1 MNKHHVKTL
10 YFSGVFITGYYGLGS
25 GIDGYGGFNYESD
38 FLVMNQSTWT
48 RPGGP
53 GYVNGWC
60 DTGYQNL
67 AAAVPDTGIAWIYDY
82 GVMETASHHSF
93 TMLSLMATASWSKD
107 QSWEINSYTEQNGQ
121 LVLKASDVVTA
132 TFSKAETIHLSS
144 IGHKGDFTNIAAVAF
159 EFLSYGSPGNTC
171 TYGVASYGLQ
181 LCIDKIRYRWSKKAD
196 LKNDNGQLL
205 TPYMKAHHHQSAP
218 HIAALSPEQTHRDAA
233 SGSGHNATAAHASH
247 DYHDQL
253 LSLGHNAALTDQFAM
268 PHPEH
273 FGT

>member
-1 MNKHHVKTL
+1 MHKHHVKTL
-10 YFSGVFITGYYGLGS
+10 DFGNYQFSNYYGPL
-25 GIDGYGGFNYESD
+25 DGRYGGLAFSSD
-38 FLVMNQSTWT
+38 FDYMNQSMWT
-48 RPGGP
+48 KPGGP
-53 GYVNGWC
+53 GYQLGWC

-67 AAAVPDTGIAWIYDY
+67 AAAVPDTTIAIVNYVYGIFESATD
-82 GVMETASHHSF
+82 HSF
-93 TMLSLMATASWSKD
+93 TLLSLMVTDNWSKN
-107 QSWEINSYTEQNGQ
+107 QPWEIVSYTDQNGQ
-121 LVLKASDVVTA
+121 LVAKGSDRITT
-132 TFSKAETIHLSS
+132 TFSKAETINLGK

-159 EFLSYGSPGNTC
+159 EIVSAGSPGNTC
-171 TYGVASYGLQ
+171 TYGTATYGLQ
-181 LCIDKIRYRWSKKAD
+181 LCFDKIKYRVSRKAD